1 MAFTVKHADELTL
14 FLLSEAVR
22 RFEVE
27 PGFADKILQRL
38 FLEKKGLNN
47 RDRGCVSEMF
57 YDLLRNK
64 RLLESGMN
72 FNGYKPIERA
82 YLLASAYI
90 LWRQIQLPK
99 RLELP
104 RFNIPAY
111 LSRVAAN
118 AEANP
123 AIRYSVPDWL
133 FDLGKAEL
141 GVRWER
147 ELEALNSSPMQSLR
161 VNTLKTTVADL
172 QQRFADQGINCTKAP
187 GVNTGLV
194 MSRKGNL
201 FSTPE
206 FHEGLF
212 EFQDISSQQVAEL
225 LSPKPGMVVVDACA
239 GNGGKT
245 LHIAALM
252 ENKGRLVAADNLAY
266 KLSTLRRRAQRAG
279 VSIIESLDASA
290 PDAFAGLFGK
300 VDRLLLDVPCT
311 GTGVWRRNP
320 EARWLMKDNA
330 LDNLHLQQ
338 KEILN
343 TYSEMV
349 KPRGEMVY
357 STCSILPSE
366 NRLQVEA
373 FLAQNSNFK
382 LVKDIQ
388 LYPSETEGD
397 GFYMALLK
405 RNA

>member
-82 YLLASAYI
+82 YLLASTYI

-111 LSRVAAN
+111 LSRVAAS
-118 AEANP
+118 AETNP

-133 FDLGKAEL
+133 FELGKAEL
-141 GVRWER
+141 GDRWER

-225 LSPKPGMVVVDACA
+225 LNPKPGMVVVDACA

-245 LHIAALM
+245 LHIATLM

-290 PDAFAGLFGK
+290 PDAFASLLGK

-330 LDNLHLQQ
+330 LYDLHIQQ

-343 TYSEMV
+343 SYSEMV
-349 KPRGEMVY
+349 KPSGEMVY

-397 GFYMALLK
+397 GFYMALLR

>member
-290 PDAFAGLFGK
+290 PDAFAALLGK

-349 KPRGEMVY
+349 KPSGEMVY

-373 FLAQNSNFK
+373 FLAQNANFK

-397 GFYMALLK
+397 GFYMALMI

>member
-47 RDRGCVSEMF
+47 RDRGSVSEMF

-141 GVRWER
+141 GDRWER

-290 PDAFAGLFGK
+290 PDAFAALLGK

-330 LDNLHLQQ
+330 LDDLHIQQ

-343 TYSEMV
+343 SYSEMV
-349 KPRGEMVY
+349 KPSGEMVY

-397 GFYMALLK
+397 GFYMALLR

>member
-99 RLELP
+99 RLDLP

-141 GVRWER
+141 GDRWER

-349 KPRGEMVY
+349 KPSGEMVY

-397 GFYMALLK
+397 GFYMALLR

>member
-147 ELEALNSSPMQSLR
+147 ELAALNSSPMQSLR

-290 PDAFAGLFGK
+290 PDAFAALLGK

-320 EARWLMKDNA
+320 EARWLMKDSA

-349 KPRGEMVY
+349 KPSGEMVY

-397 GFYMALLK
+397 GFYMALL
-405 RNA
+405 RRDA

>member
-141 GVRWER
+141 GDRWER

-225 LSPKPGMVVVDACA
+225 LNPKPGMVVVDACA

-290 PDAFAGLFGK
+290 PDAFAALLGK

-349 KPRGEMVY
+349 KPSGEMVY

-373 FLAQNSNFK
+373 FLAQNANFK

-397 GFYMALLK
+397 GFYMALMI

>member
-141 GVRWER
+141 GDRWER

-290 PDAFAGLFGK
+290 PDAFAALLGK

-349 KPRGEMVY
+349 KPSGEMVY

-373 FLAQNSNFK
+373 FLAQNANFK

-397 GFYMALLK
+397 GFYMALMI

>member
-1 MAFTVKHADELTL
+1 MALTVKHADELTL

-38 FLEKKGLNN
+38 FLEKKGLKNT
-47 RDRGCVSEMF
+47 DRGCVSEMF

-64 RLLESGMN
+64 RLLESGMS
-72 FNGYKPIERA
+72 FSGYKPIEKA

-90 LWRQIQLPK
+90 LWRDIQMPK
-99 RLELP
+99 RVELP
-104 RFNIPAY
+104 RFNAPAY
-111 LSRVAAN
+111 LARVASN
-118 AEANP
+118 AESNP

-133 FDLGKAEL
+133 FSLGKVEL
-141 GVRWER
+141 GDRWES
-147 ELEALNSSPMQSLR
+147 ELEALNSSPLQSLR
-161 VNTLKTTVADL
+161 VNTLKITAAEL
-172 QQRFADQGINCTKAP
+172 QQKFADKGISCTKAP
-187 GVNTGLV
+187 EVENGLV
-194 MSRKGNL
+194 LNRRGNL

-212 EFQDISSQQVAEL
+212 EFQDISSQRVAEL
-225 LSPKPGMVVVDACA
+225 LNPRPGMVVVDACA

-252 ENKGRLVAADNLAY
+252 ENKGRLVAADNLGY

-279 VSIIESLDASA
+279 VFNVESLDAPT
-290 PDAFAGLFGK
+290 PDAFSPLIGK
-300 VDRLLLDVPCT
+300 ADRLLLDVPCT

-320 EARWLMKDNA
+320 EARWLMKDNT
-330 LDNLHLQQ
+330 LESLHKQQ
-338 KEILN
+338 REILTN
-343 TYSEMV
+343 YSPIV
-349 KPRGEMVY
+349 KPGGQMVY

-373 FLAQNSNFK
+373 FLAQNANFE
-382 LVKDIQ
+382 LVKEIQ

-397 GFYMALLK
+397 GFYMALIGRK
-405 RNA
+405 S

>member
-1 MAFTVKHADELTL
+1 MALTVKHADELTL

-72 FNGYKPIERA
+72 FSGYKPIERA

-90 LWRQIQLPK
+90 RWRDIQLPK

-104 RFNIPAY
+104 RFNYAAY
-111 LSRVAAN
+111 ITRVESN
-118 AEANP
+118 AKANP
-123 AIRYSVPDWL
+123 AINYSVPDWL
-133 FDLGKAEL
+133 FNLGKVEL
-141 GVRWER
+141 GDKWER
-147 ELEALNSSPMQSLR
+147 ELEALNSSPLQALR
-161 VNTLKTTVADL
+161 VNTLKISLAEL
-172 QQRFADQGINCTKAP
+172 QQKFSEQGISSHLASDVK
-187 GVNTGLV
+187 TGLV
-194 MSRKGNL
+194 LDRKGNL

-212 EFQDISSQQVAEL
+212 EFQDISSQRVAEL
-225 LSPKPGMVVVDACA
+225 LNPRPGMVVVDACA

-252 ENKGRLVAADNLAY
+252 ENKGRLIAADSLAY
-266 KLSTLRRRAQRAG
+266 KLSTMRRRAQRAG
-279 VSIIESLDASA
+279 VSIIETIDAA
-290 PDAFAGLFGK
+290 KPDAFSAIIGK
-300 VDRLLLDVPCT
+300 ADRLLLDVPCT

-320 EARWLMKDNA
+320 EARWLMKEDA
-330 LDNLHLQQ
+330 LESLHAQQ
-338 KEILN
+338 REILS
-343 TYSEMV
+343 TYSGIV
-349 KPRGEMVY
+349 KPGGQMVY

-366 NRLQVEA
+366 NRSQVEA
-373 FLAQNSNFK
+373 FLAENANYY

-388 LYPSETEGD
+388 LFPSETEGD
-397 GFYMALLK
+397 GFYMALIGRK
-405 RNA
+405 A

>member
-141 GVRWER
+141 GDRWER

-349 KPRGEMVY
+349 KPSGEMVY

-373 FLAQNSNFK
+373 FLEQNSNFK

-397 GFYMALLK
+397 GFYMALLR

>member
-141 GVRWER
+141 GDRWER

-349 KPRGEMVY
+349 KPSGEMVY

-397 GFYMALLK
+397 GFYMALLR

>member
-47 RDRGCVSEMF
+47 RDRGSVSEMF

-141 GVRWER
+141 GDRWER

-290 PDAFAGLFGK
+290 PDAFAALLGK

-349 KPRGEMVY
+349 KPSGEMVY

-373 FLAQNSNFK
+373 FLAQNANFK

-397 GFYMALLK
+397 GFYMALMI

>member
-141 GVRWER
+141 GDRWER

-290 PDAFAGLFGK
+290 PDAFAALLGK

-349 KPRGEMVY
+349 KPSGEMVY

-366 NRLQVEA
+366 NRLQVEE

-397 GFYMALLK
+397 GFYMALL
-405 RNA
+405 RRDA

>member
-141 GVRWER
+141 GDRWER

-290 PDAFAGLFGK
+290 PDAFAALFGK

-349 KPRGEMVY
+349 KPSGEMVY

-373 FLAQNSNFK
+373 FLAQNANFK

-397 GFYMALLK
+397 GFYMALLR

>member
-290 PDAFAGLFGK
+290 PDAFAALLGK

-349 KPRGEMVY
+349 KPSGEMVY

-373 FLAQNSNFK
+373 FLAQNANFK

-397 GFYMALLK
+397 GFYMALLR

>member
-141 GVRWER
+141 GDRWER

-290 PDAFAGLFGK
+290 PDAFAALFGK

-320 EARWLMKDNA
+320 EARWLMKDNV

-349 KPRGEMVY
+349 KPSGEMVY

-397 GFYMALLK
+397 GFYMALLR

>member
-47 RDRGCVSEMF
+47 RDRGSVSEMF

-82 YLLASAYI
+82 YLLASAYL

-111 LSRVAAN
+111 LSRVAAS

-141 GVRWER
+141 GDRWES
-147 ELEALNSSPMQSLR
+147 ELEALSRSPMQSLR

-172 QQRFADQGINCTKAP
+172 QQRFAEQGINCTKAP

-212 EFQDISSQQVAEL
+212 EFQDISSQQVAE
-225 LSPKPGMVVVDACA
+225 SINPKPGMVVVDACA

-252 ENKGRLVAADNLAY
+252 GNKGRLIAADNLAY

-290 PDAFAGLFGK
+290 PDAFSALLGK

-343 TYSEMV
+343 AYSEMV
-349 KPRGEMVY
+349 KPSGEMVY

-366 NRLQVEA
+366 NRIQVEA
-373 FLAQNSNFK
+373 FLGQNSNFK

-397 GFYMALLK
+397 GFYMALLR

>member
-349 KPRGEMVY
+349 KPSGEMVY

-373 FLAQNSNFK
+373 FLAQNANFK

-397 GFYMALLK
+397 GFYMALLR

>member
-290 PDAFAGLFGK
+290 PDAFAALLGK

-349 KPRGEMVY
+349 KPSGEMVY

-397 GFYMALLK
+397 GFYMALLR

>member
-290 PDAFAGLFGK
+290 PDAFAALLGK

-349 KPRGEMVY
+349 KPSGEMVY

-373 FLAQNSNFK
+373 FLAQNANFK

-397 GFYMALLK
+397 GFYMALLI

>member
-22 RFEVE
+22 RFEVD

-38 FLEKKGLNN
+38 FLEKQGLNQ
-47 RDRGCVSEMF
+47 RDKGVVSEMF

-82 YLLASAYI
+82 YLLASTYI
-90 LWRQIQLPK
+90 IWRQIQLPK

-111 LSRVAAN
+111 LSRMTAN

-123 AIRYSVPDWL
+123 AVKYSVPDWL
-133 FDLGKAEL
+133 FVLGKAEL
-141 GVRWER
+141 GERWVS

-161 VNTLKTTVADL
+161 VNTLKTTVAQL
-172 QQRFADQGINCTKAP
+172 QQRFADQGINCTLASE
-187 GVNTGLV
+187 VNNGLV
-194 MSRKGNL
+194 MNRKGNL

-212 EFQDISSQQVAEL
+212 EFQDISSQRVAEL
-225 LSPKPGMVVVDACA
+225 LNPKPGMVVLDACA

-245 LHIAALM
+245 LHIGALM
-252 ENKGRLVAADNLAY
+252 ENKGRLIAADNLAY

-279 VSIIESLDASA
+279 VSIIESVDASV
-290 PDAFAGLFGK
+290 PNAFADLLEK

-320 EARWLMKDNA
+320 EARWLMKDNT
-330 LDNLHLQQ
+330 LGSLHIQQ
-338 KEILN
+338 REILN
-343 TYSEMV
+343 TYPAVV
-349 KPRGEMVY
+349 KPGGLMVY
-357 STCSILPSE
+357 STCSILTSE
-366 NRLQVEA
+366 NRHQVDM
-373 FLAQNSNFK
+373 FLSKNGDFK
-382 LVKDIQ
+382 LVNDIQ

-397 GFYMALLK
+397 GFYMALLE
-405 RNA
+405 RNT

>member
-201 FSTPE
+201 FSTRE
-206 FHEGLF
+206 FHVGLF
-212 EFQDISSQQVAEL
+212 EFQDIFSQQVAEL

-290 PDAFAGLFGK
+290 PDAFAALLGK

-349 KPRGEMVY
+349 KPSGEMVY

-373 FLAQNSNFK
+373 FLAQNANFK

-397 GFYMALLK
+397 GFYMALMI